1 MTEQNESG
9 LPGSQTGFEEALQV
23 LEAFKEVA
31 TKVIEELIRK
41 PAVNKIYKYYEY
53 HAPVY
58 NYNGTSQSDSE
69 DSSLELDKDPPKPSD
84 MAAACE
90 QTLEEGLWWG
100 DASWGTAYQ
109 IFRQRG
115 YQSGIDQFVEDVKTW
130 PWKKAFPKDCNK
142 FSVGDPARRG
152 AITWP
157 LPKWKEKGAQS
168 REIRLGERI
177 DEIMEKRTLAT
188 LATN

>member
-1 MTEQNESG
+1 MNQNENG
-9 LPGSQTGFEEALQV
+9 LPGSQRGFEEALQI
-23 LEAFKEVA
+23 LEAFKEMA

-41 PAVNKIYKYYEY
+41 PAVNKSYHYHEY
-53 HAPVY
+53 HGPVY
-58 NYNGTSQSDSE
+58 NYHGMLQKDPQESGMDSE
-69 DSSLELDKDPPKPSD
+69 EEPPSPSD

-115 YQSGIDQFVEDVKTW
+115 YQGGIDQFVEDVKTW

-157 LPKWKEKGAQS
+157 LTKWKEKGAQS

>member
-1 MTEQNESG
+1 
-9 LPGSQTGFEEALQV
+9 
-23 LEAFKEVA
+23 
-31 TKVIEELIRK
+31 
-41 PAVNKIYKYYEY
+41 
-53 HAPVY
+53 
-58 NYNGTSQSDSE
+58 
-69 DSSLELDKDPPKPSD
+69 

-90 QTLEEGLWWG
+90 QTLAEGYWWG

-115 YQSGIDQFVEDVKTW
+115 YQGGIDQFVEDVKTW

-168 REIRLGERI
+168 REIRLGERL

>member
-1 MTEQNESG
+1 MIEQNEIG
-9 LPGSQTGFEEALQV
+9 LPGSQKGFEEAMQL
-23 LEAFKEVA
+23 LEAFKEMA
-31 TKVIEELIRK
+31 TKVIEDLIRK
-41 PAVNKIYKYYEY
+41 PAENKTYNYQVYN
-53 HAPVY
+53 APVY
-58 NYNGTSQSDSE
+58 HYHGMPQKDSQE
-69 DSSLELDKDPPKPSD
+69 SSLDLEEVPPSPSD

-130 PWKKAFPKDCNK
+130 PWKKAFSKDCNK

-157 LPKWKEKGAQS
+157 LAKWKEMGAQS

>member
-1 MTEQNESG
+1 MTNSKEELTERSK
-9 LPGSQTGFEEALQV
+9 GFEEALQM
-23 LEAFKEVA
+23 LEAFKEMT
-31 TKVIEELIRK
+31 TKVIAELIRK
-41 PAVNKIYKYYEY
+41 PAVNKTYNYQVYN
-53 HAPVY
+53 APVY
-58 NYNGTSQSDSE
+58 HYHGMPQKDPQE
-69 DSSLELDKDPPKPSD
+69 SSLDLEEEPPSPSD

-115 YQSGIDQFVEDVKTW
+115 YQGGIDQFVEDVKTW
-130 PWKKAFPKDCNK
+130 PWKKVFPKDCNK

-157 LPKWKEKGAQS
+157 LTKWKEKGAQG